1 MKFLQLLILSLAS
14 ASSLF
19 LAAAIGPKADTLLFQ
34 AIEPSLGRRSTYLA
48 VTLFDVG
55 FIYLTLCLLLETK
68 NALKDVAPRGKAGNP
83 PEKVRLGSK
92 LS

>member
-1 MKFLQLLILSLAS
+1 MKLLQLLILILAS

-19 LAAAIGPKADTLLFQ
+19 LAAAIGPKADTLLFE
-34 AIEPSLGRRSTYLA
+34 AIEPSIGRRTTYLA

-55 FIYLTLCLLLETK
+55 FIYLTLGLLLETR
-68 NALKDVAPRGKAGNP
+68 NSIREVIPRRRSCASL
-83 PEKVRLGSK
+83 EKVRLGSR